1 MRQRY
6 VARCLGGAD
15 MKHTVILYQAADSA
29 VIAWIA
35 MGIYIK
41 AQMLG
46 EKVGGPKPARGR
58 QAGQV

>member
-1 MRQRY
+1 
-6 VARCLGGAD
+6 